1 LKLPVISG
9 KEALK
14 ALERA
19 GFVVVRQRGSHVR
32 IKKVTS
38 ESVIKITI
46 PIHETLDRGTLKGTQ
61 KCGSNCRGICWFIID
76 FFYGHYAHHYIRI
89 CLHHS

>member
-1 LKLPVISG
+1 LKLPIISG

-14 ALERA
+14 VDGA
-19 GFVVVRQRGSHVR
+19 GFVVVRQRESHVR

-46 PIHETLDRGTLKGTQ
+46 PIHETLDRGTLKGILRNADITVEEFV
-61 KCGSNCRGICWFIID
+61 G
-76 FFYGHYAHHYIRI
+76 
-89 CLHHS
+89 LL

>member
-46 PIHETLDRGTLKGTQ
+46 PIHGTLDRGTLKAIVRNAGLTVEEFV
-61 KCGSNCRGICWFIID
+61 G
-76 FFYGHYAHHYIRI
+76 
-89 CLHHS
+89 LL

>member
-9 KEALK
+9 KEALR

-19 GFVVVRQRGSHVR
+19 GFVVVRQRGSHAR
-32 IKKVTS
+32 IKKVTF

-46 PIHETLDRGTLKGTQ
+46 PIHETLDRGTLKSILRNADLTVEEFVG
-61 KCGSNCRGICWFIID
+61 
-76 FFYGHYAHHYIRI
+76 
-89 CLHHS
+89 LL

>member
-19 GFVVVRQRGSHVR
+19 GFVIVRQRGSHVR

-46 PIHETLDRGTLKGTQ
+46 PIHETLDRGTLKGILR
-61 KCGSNCRGICWFIID
+61 NAGITSEEFVD
-76 FFYGHYAHHYIRI
+76 
-89 CLHHS
+89 LL

>member
-1 LKLPVISG
+1 MKLPVISG

-38 ESVIKITI
+38 DSVINITI
-46 PIHETLDRGTLKGTQ
+46 PLHETLDRGTLKGILRNAGLTAEE
-61 KCGSNCRGICWFIID
+61 FVD
-76 FFYGHYAHHYIRI
+76 
-89 CLHHS
+89 LL

>member
-1 LKLPVISG
+1 MKLPVISG
-9 KEALK
+9 KEVLK

-38 ESVIKITI
+38 EKVIKITI
-46 PIHETLDRGTLKGTQ
+46 PIHEALDRGTLKSILRHAGLTVEE
-61 KCGSNCRGICWFIID
+61 FID
-76 FFYGHYAHHYIRI
+76 
-89 CLHHS
+89 LL

>member
-38 ESVIKITI
+38 DKVIKMTI
-46 PIHETLDRGTLKGTQ
+46 PLHETLDRGKLKSILRNAGLTVEE
-61 KCGSNCRGICWFIID
+61 FID
-76 FFYGHYAHHYIRI
+76 
-89 CLHHS
+89 LL

>member
-19 GFVVVRQRGSHVR
+19 GFVVVRQRGDLYKRQDFLEQSLPYSYDVNQCYIQALPADLPGCIPRDLRWQR
-32 IKKVTS
+32 I
-38 ESVIKITI
+38 
-46 PIHETLDRGTLKGTQ
+46 
-61 KCGSNCRGICWFIID
+61 
-76 FFYGHYAHHYIRI
+76 
-89 CLHHS
+89 

>member
-1 LKLPVISG
+1 MKLPVISG

-38 ESVIKITI
+38 EKVIKITI
-46 PIHETLDRGTLKGTQ
+46 PLHETLDRGTLKGII
-61 KCGSNCRGICWFIID
+61 RHAGITVEEFID
-76 FFYGHYAHHYIRI
+76 
-89 CLHHS
+89 LL

>member
-1 LKLPVISG
+1 MKLPVISG

-38 ESVIKITI
+38 DKVIKMTI
-46 PIHETLDRGTLKGTQ
+46 PLHETLDRGTLKSILRNADLTVEE
-61 KCGSNCRGICWFIID
+61 FI
-76 FFYGHYAHHYIRI
+76 G
-89 CLHHS
+89 LL

>member
-1 LKLPVISG
+1 LPVISG

-32 IKKVTS
+32 IKKVYSLTVHIMLNSAIGGASPGVWGRNPSAIS
-38 ESVIKITI
+38 EI
-46 PIHETLDRGTLKGTQ
+46 DR
-61 KCGSNCRGICWFIID
+61 
-76 FFYGHYAHHYIRI
+76 
-89 CLHHS
+89 